1 VISHI
6 EADAEKSPH
15 VSWSSEVHGIRSV
28 RDRIRSGE
36 LDSKIMEPA
45 SRIQSSLKSFSLD
58 PRSISS
64 EGVRPPSPMTWL
76 GVIWG
81 LSLMLL
87 SAPLAVFT
95 LPQALLAWYIGNNSD
110 EGLDARSTFH
120 ILAVTFSPVLIWPYL
135 GFAAAASFL
144 MAYTDLITWQIVAA
158 SMIFSIVFMP
168 LFHIANLIFLRGYDS
183 FFDFFT
189 SLSQSRFRRS
199 IEGSRVKDDVNTI
212 LAFLK

>member
-1 VISHI
+1 
-6 EADAEKSPH
+6 
-15 VSWSSEVHGIRSV
+15 
-28 RDRIRSGE
+28 
-36 LDSKIMEPA
+36 
-45 SRIQSSLKSFSLD
+45 
-58 PRSISS
+58 
-64 EGVRPPSPMTWL
+64 MTWL

-135 GFAAAASFL
+135 GFAAVAGFL
-144 MAYTDLITWQIVAA
+144 TVYTNFIIWQIVVV
-158 SMIFSIVFMP
+158 SIICSIVALPF
-168 LFHIANLIFLRGYDS
+168 FHIANLIFLRGYDS
-183 FFDFFT
+183 LFDFFN
-189 SLSQSRFRRS
+189 SLSQSRLRRS
-199 IEGSRVKDDVNTI
+199 IRGSRVKDDVDTI